1 MWGVY
6 TPLFIIKIMSEI
18 LQGIMSGVPVLGD
31 IFSSIFNSNSQN
43 KANATNLKIAQ
54 MNNEF
59 NEAMLQK
66 QMDYNTMMWEK
77 NNEYN
82 SPSAQMQRMR
92 EAGINPFFAQNGVS
106 SGSLQSSLGV
116 NPPSASPVQVQA
128 PQVSFPSLSQMASTL
143 MDINSRREV
152 MDSTSRKTDAEA
164 EQVRIENRYRSQKL
178 IAEIAGMMENTKNT
192 KLRNVY
198 QNLLNSL
205 QNDVYGSDVKYRQNL
220 AENIEADTHLKIAQ
234 TFKTHYDA
242 SLSQGALKYFDEQM
256 RQNLAEQAS
265 RIALNYAQMNASY
278 ASVRKAIQDVAESIA
293 RERGIKLNNEVLRK
307 SSNSLINKNYY
318 ESLSSRYRSDR
329 DKYNASPDDIN
340 KWYYYMYG
348 IESMDSEV
356 YNSLNW
362 TKSWLPMVK

>member
-1 MWGVY
+1 
-6 TPLFIIKIMSEI
+6 
-18 LQGIMSGVPVLGD
+18 
-31 IFSSIFNSNSQN
+31 
-43 KANATNLKIAQ
+43 
-54 MNNEF
+54 
-59 NEAMLQK
+59 
-66 QMDYNTMMWEK
+66 
-77 NNEYN
+77 
-82 SPSAQMQRMR
+82 
-92 EAGINPFFAQNGVS
+92 
-106 SGSLQSSLGV
+106 
-116 NPPSASPVQVQA
+116 
-128 PQVSFPSLSQMASTL
+128 MASTL

-178 IAEIAGMMENTKNT
+178 IAEIAGSMENTKNT

-256 RQNLAEQAS
+256 RQTLAEQAS

-293 RERGIKLNNEVLRK
+293 RERGIKLNNDVLRK

-318 ESLSSRYRSDR
+318 DSLISRYRSDR
-329 DKYNASPDDIN
+329 EKYNAYPDDLN
-340 KWYYYMYG
+340 KWFFYKYG
-348 IESMDSEV
+348 LDSEDTDFFQGV
-356 YNSLNW
+356 NFGRNILPPLPSLIPF
-362 TKSWLPMVK
+362 KR